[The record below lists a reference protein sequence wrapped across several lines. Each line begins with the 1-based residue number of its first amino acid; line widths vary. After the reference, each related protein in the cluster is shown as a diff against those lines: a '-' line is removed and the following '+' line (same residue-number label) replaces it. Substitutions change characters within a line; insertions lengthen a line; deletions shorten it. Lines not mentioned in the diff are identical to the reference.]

1 LGHGAS
7 WQCSPVSKS
16 LKFGTIAQAEINLA
30 ECSRV
35 GSIRMNQLRSARNNQ
50 EELGSIGSKQD
61 QLGSRW
67 KHMRKRFP
75 GRSPTSKQLGLGS
88 TSNWY
93 WIPKTLFVFWLLV
106 PIFKKIFL
114 CDPDTD
120 FQKHLI
126 LLCSWYRLQ
135 KHFLF
140 LWSLYR
146 FPKTQHSWNYN
157 LKGNLKNQHL
167 WNYILKRNLMNQRLW
182 NYNLREN
189 LKNQHLW
196 NYNLRE
202 NFKNQHLRNYSVFL

>member
-1 LGHGAS
+1 MPYPLGHGAS

-35 GSIRMNQLRSARNNQ
+35 GSIRMNQLGSARNNQ

-106 PIFKKIFL
+106 PIFKKIF
-114 CDPDTD
+114 
-120 FQKHLI
+120 FVW
-126 LLCSWYRLQ
+126 SWYRL
-135 KHFLF
+135 
-140 LWSLYR
+140 
-146 FPKTQHSWNYN
+146 PKTPYSFV
-157 LKGNLKNQHL
+157 LLVPTSKA
-167 WNYILKRNLMNQRLW
+167 
-182 NYNLREN
+182 
-189 LKNQHLW
+189 
-196 NYNLRE
+196 
-202 NFKNQHLRNYSVFL
+202 FSVFVILVPISKNTTLLELQP